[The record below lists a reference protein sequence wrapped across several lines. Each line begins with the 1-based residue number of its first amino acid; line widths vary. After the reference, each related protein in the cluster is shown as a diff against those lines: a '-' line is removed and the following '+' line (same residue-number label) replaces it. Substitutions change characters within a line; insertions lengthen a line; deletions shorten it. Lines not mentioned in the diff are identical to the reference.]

1 MGLGVPEAMMLLG
14 GLDVIGGMTANQQQ
28 VAASREQMD
37 FQERMSST
45 AYQRAMQDMREAGLN
60 PMLAAKVGAASTPAG
75 AMPQIRNVLGEA
87 VGRIS
92 SAASAVKTPYEVDKV
107 GAEILKIGAETGVS
121 QARAREIN
129 QSINLMAQQQMT
141 ETQRSN
147 LVYQQVQKLKAEVG
161 YQRALTFLKE
171 LEADAYGYMQKEWFN
186 PYTGKLLMEFAKEG
200 GDLIMKAV
208 GPAVIGR
215 AIKSSRGGKGF
226 LPAKPPVMGKPVWA
240 RP

>member
-1 MGLGVPEAMMLLG
+1 MDPATAMMIMG
-14 GLDVIGGMTANQQQ
+14 GLDVIGGMAANQQQ
-28 VAASREQMD
+28 VGLGREQMA

-87 VGRIS
+87 VGRMT
-92 SAASAVKTPYEVDKV
+92 SAATAAKAPFEVDKV
-107 GAEILKIGAETGVS
+107 LKEIDKIGADTEVS
-121 QARAREIN
+121 WERKREIA

-147 LVYQQVQKLKAEVG
+147 LVAQQVKKLVQEVG
-161 YQRALTFLKE
+161 YAQAQRFLKE
-171 LEADAYGYMQKEWFN
+171 LEADAYGYMQKEFFN
-186 PYTGKLLMEFAKEG
+186 PYTGKLIMEFTSEAG
-200 GDLIMKAV
+200 NLISKFV

-215 AIKSSRGGKGF
+215 ALKKSGKGF
-226 LPAKPPVMGKPVWA
+226 QRYSPQGNMGKPVWA

>member
-1 MGLGVPEAMMLLG
+1 MANPATLMALAA
-14 GLDVIGGMTANQQQ
+14 GLDVIGGERANIQQTAS
-28 VAASREQMD
+28 AREQMQ

-87 VGRIS
+87 VGRLS
-92 SAASAVKTPYEVDKV
+92 SAAQAAKAPIEIDKV
-107 GAEILKIGAETGVS
+107 GAEIKKIGADTGVS
-121 QARAREIN
+121 EERQREIK

-147 LVYQQVQKLKAEVG
+147 LVYQQVQKLKADVG
-161 YQRALTFLKE
+161 YAQAMRFLKE

-186 PYTGKLLMEFAKEG
+186 PYTGKLVAEFAETG
-200 GDLIMKAV
+200 IKALTAIA

-215 AIKSSRGGKGF
+215 ALSASKGGKGF
-226 LPAKPPVMGKPVWA
+226 VRQKAPVMGKPVWA